1 MGRGSSRFIAVVVF
15 NVAVVVDEVGVIA
28 IVVGVVAVFVGVVA
42 EFIGIVVDAVF
53 VVVVASHARRT
64 PGVGS
69 IGGWL
74 RRRGRGRSGRI
85 RREDLGERR
94 ERRQM
99 PAD

>member
-74 RRRGRGRSGRI
+74 RRRGRSGRI